1 MLCRYC
7 CFGLKI
13 LTCIF
18 TDDIIG
24 IVNYSEGDKVKYIK
38 QAGIIFVIS
47 FIGELLHYFIPLP
60 VPASI
65 YGLVLMLV
73 LLVSGVLKTESVRE
87 TSSFL
92 IEIMPLMFIPA
103 ATGIM
108 NSWDIIRPQLIPYIL
123 LIVVSLVTVMAVS
136 GLVTQTVIRRGRIK

>member
-1 MLCRYC
+1 M
-7 CFGLKI
+7 
-13 LTCIF
+13 
-18 TDDIIG
+18 
-24 IVNYSEGDKVKYIK
+24 KYIK
-38 QAGIIFVIS
+38 QTGIILLIS
-47 FIGELLHYFIPLP
+47 FAGELLHYFIPLP

-65 YGLVLMLV
+65 YGLVIMLV
-73 LLVSGVLKTESVRE
+73 LLISGILKPNAVRE

-108 NSWDIIRPQLIPYIL
+108 NSWNIIRPQLIPYIL

-136 GLVTQTVIRRGRIK
+136 GLVTQTVIRKGRIK